1 MVRHDHARMGNQQSG
16 LGTDVQV
23 SPGFATMWEV
33 AVSPAGDWLASCG
46 TDGGTWLWEAATKR
60 LIRRFLDHEGWVH
73 AIAFSPNGTLL
84 ASGGEDG
91 TIRVR
96 DLTSGE
102 VYALP
107 AGNAHVRDVAFS
119 RDGIYLAATGDDGMV
134 RVWHVRSYDALSVIK
149 ASSRPLSSVAFGPN
163 NRVTWSV
170 EHDREPL
177 REEQE
182 CPAIP
187 HVNLLARSVFLTAEL
202 LVACGSRESARPGV
216 WLWPT
221 DGEVAPRALADPRMS
236 VRSVVLSPDSTLV
249 AGEAYDEG
257 TDAWAVLVWDTRS
270 GELRH
275 RLTTAEW
282 VRSVAFSPDG
292 SALAA
297 HGGQEILRWDTTT
310 WRSLAGISRP
320 ATSWPVVGYA
330 ADGTLLAAGG
340 GGGHLHILR
349 GDRRSEVTQ
358 TGTDRTSTQPI
369 AFNPRGTLMA
379 LGVLGA
385 IQLWDLET
393 GQLRHRLGG
402 YRGQLGAVG
411 FAPDGTVLA
420 GGGSDRV
427 IRLWNVDTGQEEQT
441 LLGHT
446 DMVLDVAFGPHGTFA
461 SAGGDGVRV
470 WDRTEGTCRRHLVD
484 GIPGARWLAVGLH
497 RRELSDHRC

>member
-1 MVRHDHARMGNQQSG
+1 MGNQQSG

-46 TDGGTWLWEAATKR
+46 TDGGTWLWEAATRR
-60 LIRRFLDHEGWVH
+60 LIRRFVDHEGWVH

-96 DLTSGE
+96 DLKSGG

-107 AGNAHVRDVAFS
+107 AGNAHVRAVAFS
-119 RDGIYLAATGDDGMV
+119 RDGTRLAATGDDGVV

-149 ASSRPLSSVAFGPN
+149 ASTRPLTSVAFGPH

-177 REEQE
+177 CEEQE
-182 CPAIP
+182 CLRIP
-187 HVNLLARSVFLTAEL
+187 HVNLSARSVFLTADL
-202 LVACGSRESARPGV
+202 LVACGSRESVRPGV

-221 DGEVAPRALADPRMS
+221 NGEAAPRALADPRMS

-249 AGEAYDEG
+249 AGRGYDEG
-257 TDAWAVLVWDTRS
+257 TDTWAVLVWDTRS

-282 VRSVAFSPDG
+282 VHSVAFSPDG
-292 SALAA
+292 STLAA
-297 HGGQEILRWDTTT
+297 HGRWEILRWDTRT
-310 WRSLAGISRP
+310 WRPLAGITRQP
-320 ATSWPVVGYA
+320 VTKWPVVRYA
-330 ADGTLLAAGG
+330 EDGTLLAAGG
-340 GGGHLHILR
+340 DNVHLHILR
-349 GDRRSEVTQ
+349 GHTRSKVAQ
-358 TGTDRTSTQPI
+358 TGTDRTLTQPI
-369 AFNPRGTLMA
+369 AFSPNGTLMA
-379 LGVLGA
+379 LGVPGA

-393 GQLRHRLGG
+393 GQLRHRLAG
-402 YRGQLGAVG
+402 YREQVSGVA

-427 IRLWNVDTGQEEQT
+427 IRVWNVDTGREEQT
-441 LLGHT
+441 LRGHT
-446 DMVLDVAFGPHGTFA
+446 DMVFDIAFGPHGTFA

-470 WDRTEGTCRRHLVD
+470 WDLTEGTCRRHLVD

-497 RRELSDHRC
+497 RRELSDHRR